1 MQTLE
6 EICKRALQCNQ
17 DQVVLFDGV
26 WVVREEFCALAEHY
40 WRVTECFETLTVA
53 FVANNRP
60 ASLALFLAMLAKGHR
75 IRMVYPFQ
83 SLHALNIELT
93 EIDADVVVIDHELFS
108 DGVETLAASIG
119 ALLFAFTGMTAQVFD
134 YHVQSKHQIHA
145 KELVLLTSG
154 TTGKPKPFAMPYET
168 VLKYYTGEALQANH
182 LDATLQD
189 LPPVLLYFP
198 VSNITG
204 LFTTLPPLVMGQ
216 KIMLLDRFKLE
227 DWLQYI
233 ETYRPAV
240 SGLPPA
246 AYKMIL
252 DAKVPKSS
260 LASLKFMG
268 SGSAPL
274 DPIIKQAF
282 EECYDLTILL
292 SYGATEFGGPL
303 TRVTPQMYQL
313 ASATQRLSQGKP
325 LEGMKVRIVDP
336 ESGIELPSGREG
348 RIEVVSFR
356 IGPDWISTND
366 LGYVD
371 DDGYIYLKGRI
382 DGAITRGGFKII
394 PSIVEAALLQHPA
407 IADSAVVAVA
417 DNRLGEVPGAAVVC
431 KDGVNVID
439 VDELKSFL
447 RKTLLAPHIPVHWCF
462 VKELP
467 RTPSYKV
474 SIPAVKALFV

>member
-6 EICKRALQCNQ
+6 QLCQRSLENNNDPMVMFEGEWVCRA
-17 DQVVLFDGV
+17 
-26 WVVREEFCALAEHY
+26 EFAALANQY
-40 WRVTECFETLTVA
+40 WQSTASIPSPTVA

-60 ASLALFLAMLAKGHR
+60 ASLALFLAMLAKGQR

-83 SLHALNIELT
+83 SMHALNLELT
-93 EIDADVVVIDHELFS
+93 EINADIVVIDHTLFYEGLE
-108 DGVETLAASIG
+108 DLAENLG
-119 ALLFAFTGMTAQVFD
+119 ALVFAFSGMSATVFD
-134 YHVQSKHQIHA
+134 HHCQPNGQTHE

-154 TTGKPKPFAMPYET
+154 TTGKPKPFALPYNT
-168 VLKYYTGEALQANH
+168 VLRYYTGDAALRND
-182 LDATLQD
+182 LDAD
-189 LPPVLLYFP
+189 LLTMAPVLLYFP

-216 KIMLLDRFKLE
+216 PIVLLDRFKLD
-227 DWLQYI
+227 DWLNYV

-252 DAKVPKSS
+252 DADVPKDA
-260 LASLKFMG
+260 LASLQYMG
-268 SGSAPL
+268 SGAAPL
-274 DPIIKQAF
+274 DPYIKQVF
-282 EECYDLTILL
+282 EERYDLTILL

-313 ASATQRLSQGKP
+313 ASDTQRLSQGKP

-336 ESGIELPSGREG
+336 ESGIELPTGVEG

-371 DDGYIYLKGRI
+371 EDGYIFLKGRI

-394 PSIVEAALLQHPA
+394 PTIVEAALLQHPA

-417 DNRLGEVPGAAVVC
+417 DNRLGEVPGAAVVF
-431 KDGVNVID
+431 KDGANVID

-447 RKTLLAPHIPVHWCF
+447 RKTLLAPQIPVHWRF
-462 VKELP
+462 VRELP

-474 SIPAVKALFV
+474 SIPAVKTLFV